1 MEDYLSFAKLTPKK
15 KDTVVAESFCFECL
29 DDK

>member
-1 MEDYLSFAKLTPKK
+1 MEDYLSFAKLTKK